1 MQVLA
6 SHNAAPAASSSHLK
20 VLRVGFTSAFPMM
33 AAGDQEATG
42 CDFEGLLSDAQ
53 VVFQCESCRSILG
66 DATNWIAAT
75 QPLEVMGTGLGD
87 SDSEGYVL

>member
-1 MQVLA
+1 
-6 SHNAAPAASSSHLK
+6 
-20 VLRVGFTSAFPMM
+20 MM
-33 AAGDQEATG
+33 AAGDQEATS

-75 QPLEVMGTGLGD
+75 QPLEVMGAGLGD
-87 SDSEGYVL
+87 SDSEGCVL

>member
-6 SHNAAPAASSSHLK
+6 SYNAAQAASSSHLK
-20 VLRVGFTSAFPMM
+20 VLRVGFTSAFQMM

-75 QPLEVMGTGLGD
+75 QPLEVMGTGLRD
-87 SDSEGYVL
+87 SDSEGYVQ